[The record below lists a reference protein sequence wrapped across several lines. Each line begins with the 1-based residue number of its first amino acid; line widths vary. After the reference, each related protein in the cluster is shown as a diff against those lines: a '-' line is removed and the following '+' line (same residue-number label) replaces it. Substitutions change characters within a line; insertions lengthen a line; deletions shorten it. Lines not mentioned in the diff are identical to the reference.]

1 MGNRVVLALA
11 GGMCLATVLGISAY
25 AKQKNAAEA
34 RQFQK
39 QLAADQKILQAL
51 NRLTYGPRPGGVGEV
66 QSMGLK
72 KGVEGEIHPDDTPE
86 NPVLIEKLKTL
97 DTLKMSG
104 SELVRNYPT
113 PEMVRQM
120 VNGQLPFPT
129 DPDRKL
135 MLTKLM
141 ERYEQ
146 RQAKGG
152 DAPAAPNMANGK
164 GLSGLVSAQQVRS
177 MRQGTAQQRL
187 AAFQAIPKEKQD
199 EAIGAMPQ
207 GLRQGLFAVAPPE
220 LRRRREQ
227 S

>member
-11 GGMCLATVLGISAY
+11 GGMCLATVLGISAN

-39 QLAADQKILQAL
+39 QLAGDQKILQVL
-51 NRLTYGPRPGGVGEV
+51 NRLTYGPRPGDVREV

-72 KGVEGEIHPDDTPE
+72 KWIERQLHPDDIAE

-97 DTLKMSG
+97 DTLEMSG

-141 ERYEQ
+141 EKYEQ
-146 RQAKGG
+146 R
-152 DAPAAPNMANGK
+152 
-164 GLSGLVSAQQVRS
+164 
-177 MRQGTAQQRL
+177 
-187 AAFQAIPKEKQD
+187 
-199 EAIGAMPQ
+199 
-207 GLRQGLFAVAPPE
+207 
-220 LRRRREQ
+220 
-227 S
+227 